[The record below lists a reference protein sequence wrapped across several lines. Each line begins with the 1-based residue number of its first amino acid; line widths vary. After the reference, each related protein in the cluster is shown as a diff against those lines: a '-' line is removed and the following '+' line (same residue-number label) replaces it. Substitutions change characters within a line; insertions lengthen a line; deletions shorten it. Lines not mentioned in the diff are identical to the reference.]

1 MPEYLS
7 PNFGPRRGGASPKFV
22 MIHYTDMATNKRALD
37 RLCDPG
43 AEVSAHYLISRWGQL
58 FHLVPE
64 DMRAWHAGV
73 GSYAGIAD
81 MNSHSIGIE
90 LDHPGGA
97 WPTMCYAP
105 AQLQILLSLVRT
117 ITMKWSIPRQNI
129 IGHSDFAPGRKM
141 DPGPNFPWDMLAHH
155 GFGFLLPG
163 QFDRDLQA
171 EPDDLSF
178 LGYDVAIHG
187 AEACMEAYAQHFM
200 GLMSAPRDL
209 LLSHLAATLACN
221 GTLLR

>member
-1 MPEYLS
+1 
-7 PNFGPRRGGASPKFV
+7 
-22 MIHYTDMATNKRALD
+22 MIHYTDMATNKLALD
-37 RLCDPG
+37 KLCDPG

-73 GSYAGIAD
+73 GSYAGISD

-97 WPTMCYAP
+97 FPAMSYTP
-105 AQLQILLSLVRT
+105 AQLQRLLSLLRV

-129 IGHSDFAPGRKM
+129 IGHSDFAPGRKI
-141 DPGPNFPWDMLAHH
+141 DPGPNFPWAMLAHH
-155 GFGFLLPG
+155 GFGFLLPEDWD
-163 QFDRDLQA
+163 QDLQA
-171 EPDDLSF
+171 EPGDLSI

-187 AEACMEAYAQHFM
+187 VDACMEAYAQHFM
-200 GLMSAPRDL
+200 GLKSAPGGL
-209 LLSHLAATLACN
+209 LLAHLAATLACN
-221 GTLLR
+221 AALLR